1 MKQLLKLIIIRLV
14 LEMASNTNLFAYR
27 YYPHIYNEEPCL
39 KLFALTW
46 LFDRQIR
53 FRYKDCSFILTSCHL
68 SFQSIFM
75 PSSET

>member
-1 MKQLLKLIIIRLV
+1 MKQLLKPIIIRLV

-46 LFDRQIR
+46 LFDRLS
-53 FRYKDCSFILTSCHL
+53 DFIIKTVAL
-68 SFQSIFM
+68 
-75 PSSET
+75 